1 MKILAPF
8 SSLLA
13 IALCQQVAF
22 AFEPSPKV
30 KVTTILKTEK
40 SWDGQPLV
48 YPTGQAEITGMFI
61 DIAPGAE
68 TGWHLHPVPS
78 FGILMAGELEVQLE
92 DGRVKKI
99 QAGESLAEVVN
110 VRHNGRNRGQ
120 VPVRILVFYAGA
132 VGQPLTVPK
141 P

>member
-1 MKILAPF
+1 MKIATLFYPI
-8 SSLLA
+8 LA
-13 IALCQQVAF
+13 IALCQQAAL

-48 YPTGQAEITGMFI
+48 YPPGQAEITGMFI

-78 FGILMAGELEVQLE
+78 FGMLMEGELEVQLE

-110 VRHNGRNRGQ
+110 VRHNGRNTGQ
-120 VPVRILVFYAGA
+120 IPARILVFYAGA